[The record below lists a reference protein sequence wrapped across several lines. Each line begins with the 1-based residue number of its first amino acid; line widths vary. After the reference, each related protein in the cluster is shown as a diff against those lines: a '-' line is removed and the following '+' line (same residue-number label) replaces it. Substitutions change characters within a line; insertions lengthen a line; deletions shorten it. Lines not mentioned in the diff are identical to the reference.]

1 MVNDKNNHF
10 IYLYILLL
18 AAYVL
23 YVTNEN
29 VFNETEKNQWIYSG
43 QEDLQKFILK
53 HKSIDAIIIGGSNS
67 AAGISAELLSK
78 LTNKNF
84 YNLSESSEGLSD
96 SDYLNTITLK
106 TSNLDR
112 KNIRIIIYSTIK
124 FFSNDENR
132 INNIVLNKQKIKFLP
147 RRSIASIIKQKLMH
161 SFKNYFPNNE
171 EYGDR
176 KITNYYDKYKTTYVF
191 NKSLPINIFVEN
203 LKKLKKNYQKLF
215 PNSIFIVVS
224 PTIYNKDPEFQN
236 NFVNE
241 LSKELLKNEIKFIPQ
256 PPISSFYPI
265 WKDPIHLNLEGRE
278 IRTNE
283 LYKLIQN
290 NYDFNNLF
298 K

>member
-203 LKKLKKNYQKLF
+203 LKELKKNYQKLF

>member
-18 AAYVL
+18 ATYVI

-43 QEDLQKFILK
+43 KEDLQRFILK

-67 AAGISAELLSK
+67 AVGISAELLSK

-96 SDYLNTITLK
+96 SDYLNTITSK

-161 SFKNYFPNNE
+161 SFKNYFPNND

-203 LKKLKKNYQKLF
+203 LKELKKNYQKLF